1 MKDIKMKIAVLL
13 SGGVDS
19 SYSAYSLKE
28 QGHEL
33 VGIYL
38 KLHASEKSMIY
49 TLKTLKKHASF

>member
-1 MKDIKMKIAVLL
+1 MVTGKVLL

-49 TLKTLKKHASF
+49 TSKTLKKRASF